1 MQTFLFIKI
10 YQVRAK
16 EPVAVKSAAGCML
29 TGKYKH
35 CNVQYLSMSCSKN
48 SNNLVVNEPNDTLP
62 PQIKRFWETD
72 GYDS

>member
-1 MQTFLFIKI
+1 M
-10 YQVRAK
+10 RAK

-29 TGKYKH
+29 TGKYKRS
-35 CNVQYLSMSCSKN
+35 NVQYLSMSCSIN

-62 PQIKRFWETD
+62 RQIKCFWEID